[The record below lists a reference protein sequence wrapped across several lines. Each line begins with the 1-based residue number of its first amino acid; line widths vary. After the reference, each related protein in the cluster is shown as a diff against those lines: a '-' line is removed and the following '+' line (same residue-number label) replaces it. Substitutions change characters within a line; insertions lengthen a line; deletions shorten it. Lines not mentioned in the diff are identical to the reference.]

1 MRLPVFS
8 LSTLTSRQMIWSRCP
23 SLASPRERL
32 RSLGW
37 FSHTSHQS
45 KHNRTKGQTRS
56 LLLQS
61 SRVVEKLILLHKHV
75 QERDVLSSGLLFH
88 VSRLSRHYVLVEFI
102 GKNPHFRKI
111 PNPNFTKHSALMI
124 TTVQKSI

>member
-23 SLASPRERL
+23 SLASPREWL

-45 KHNRTKGQTRS
+45 KHNGTKGQMRS

-61 SRVVEKLILLHKHV
+61 SRVVENLILLHKHV
-75 QERDVLSSGLLFH
+75 RERERWAELRFAFARLDS
-88 VSRLSRHYVLVEFI
+88 SRLSRHYVLVEFI

-111 PNPNFTKHSALMI
+111 LSMLNTLPSTLH
-124 TTVQKSI
+124 